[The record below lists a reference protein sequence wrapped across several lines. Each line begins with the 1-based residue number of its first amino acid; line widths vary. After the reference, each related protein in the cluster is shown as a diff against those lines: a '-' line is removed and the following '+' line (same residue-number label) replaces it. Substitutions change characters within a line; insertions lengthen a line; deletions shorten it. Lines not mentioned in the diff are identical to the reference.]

1 MLSSM
6 LILVGDGTVAQ
17 VVVAI
22 LLSLVSVK
30 VYGHYHPYADN
41 DDDILAEAA
50 QWDYFLV
57 LFLALLIRVDATGDS
72 PKQQRFLGITLISMT
87 SAAFIIMFLILLQ
100 VFLRARRAAV
110 VPQLPAPAVGGGE
123 AEEGVGGRGGAGE
136 LEVDGKGEVEIAVD
150 GKVEI
155 AVDGKTSAA
164 PLEVVGEVEEE
175 GELER
180 WKEEQ
185 EVAGGTSSTKDMEVE
200 NSPEV
205 RISPPSALVVKVKKK
220 KISLERAPLLA
231 ATIELFGVSTINALL
246 MDPVSLPSL
255 EEYFGVNHAS
265 MQQLRREIHQ
275 QQAYKDMADF
285 MTEAGLGAFVDAVIH
300 GFGVVTFEELSD
312 PEHLSDDELVK
323 DCGMTE
329 ADVAKFRNGIA
340 LLEECGRDMRRFRL
354 TFRRQQA
361 HSSIAAFL
369 TDAGLGAFVDAVIHD
384 YGVDT
389 FKELSDPAFL
399 SDEELVEDCGMT
411 EQDVARF
418 REAIARERTAF

>member
-150 GKVEI
+150 GKN
-155 AVDGKTSAA
+155 SAA
-164 PLEVVGEVEEE
+164 PLEVCEEVE
-175 GELER
+175 GESFSD
-180 WKEEQ
+180 
-185 EVAGGTSSTKDMEVE
+185 GSYSS
-200 NSPEV
+200 
-205 RISPPSALVVKVKKK
+205 
-220 KISLERAPLLA
+220 
-231 ATIELFGVSTINALL
+231 
-246 MDPVSLPSL
+246 
-255 EEYFGVNHAS
+255 
-265 MQQLRREIHQ
+265 
-275 QQAYKDMADF
+275 DF
-285 MTEAGLGAFVDAVIH
+285 QSED
-300 GFGVVTFEELSD
+300 D
-312 PEHLSDDELVK
+312 DDDDDETTTK
-323 DCGMTE
+323 
-329 ADVAKFRNGIA
+329 K
-340 LLEECGRDMRRFRL
+340 RRRKN
-354 TFRRQQA
+354 RRCCE
-361 HSSIAAFL
+361 AFL
-369 TDAGLGAFVDAVIHD
+369 PKHVP
-384 YGVDT
+384 
-389 FKELSDPAFL
+389 S
-399 SDEELVEDCGMT
+399 
-411 EQDVARF
+411 
-418 REAIARERTAF
+418 